1 VLKRCLLVELL
12 LTGPLFL
19 MTPELM
25 FSQPQEQW
33 RVNGSRLND
42 HLQTLHKLVTT
53 ASGKTSRVAFSDAD
67 RTGRSYVINLMR
79 AAGLETKID
88 HAGNVIGRR
97 EGRASGSAPLMLGSH
112 LDSVPDGGLYDG
124 PLGVMA
130 AIEVVHTLHE
140 HNYVTSHPLEIVVF
154 QNEEGGKTGSRLL
167 SGEVM
172 DKEFDLITSSG
183 KTIRDGIR
191 SIGGDPDR
199 LGQIRR
205 RPGEIAAYLELHIE
219 QGAVLDSKNI
229 SIGVVEGIVGIKRW
243 NVAIEGFANHAGTT
257 PMDKRQDA
265 LLAAA
270 RFIEAVN
277 KIVTETPGRQVGTV
291 GRIQAFPGAPNVIP
305 GKVSLSLELR
315 DLDMGKI
322 DGLYQKIAFA
332 GQIIAQGT
340 GTSINFE
347 HFYTSRAALTHTRI
361 RQLIGEAAAGLGLSA
376 MQMPSG
382 AGHDAQSIARLAP
395 IGMIFIPS
403 VDGISHSPKEFSRP
417 QDIADGA
424 NVLLQTTLTVDA
436 ALEHLSSR
444 R

>member
-1 VLKRCLLVELL
+1 MKVVILSAALILAPMLL
-12 LTGPLFL
+12 LSG
-19 MTPELM
+19 
-25 FSQPQEQW
+25 PQERW
-33 RVNGSRLND
+33 RVDGSRLNG
-42 HLQTLHKLVTT
+42 HLQTLRRLVTE
-53 ASGKTSRVAFSDAD
+53 ASGEASRIAFSDAD
-67 RTGRSYVINLMR
+67 RTARSYVINLMR
-79 AAGLETKID
+79 TAGLETHID
-88 HAGNVIGRR
+88 PAGNIIGRR
-97 EGRASGSAPLMLGSH
+97 EGRASDLPPLMLGSH
-112 LDSVPDGGLYDG
+112 IDSVPNGGLYDG

-130 AIEVVHTLHE
+130 AIEVAHILYE
-140 HNYVTSHPLEIVVF
+140 HKYVTRHPLEIVVF

-172 DKEFDLITSSG
+172 DKEFDLVTSSG

-191 SIGGDPDR
+191 YIGGDPER
-199 LGQIRR
+199 LEQVRR
-205 RPGEIAAYLELHIE
+205 QSGEIAAYLELHIE
-219 QGAVLDSKNI
+219 QGAVLESKNI

-243 NVAIEGFANHAGTT
+243 NVSVEGFANHAGTT

-322 DGLYQKIAFA
+322 DRLFRQIASA
-332 GQIIAQGT
+332 GQNIAQGT
-340 GTSINFE
+340 GTSFNFD

-361 RQLIGEAAAGLGLSA
+361 RQLISEAAAGLGLSA
-376 MQMPSG
+376 MPMPSG
-382 AGHDAQSIARLAP
+382 AGHDAQSIAQFAP

-417 QDIADGA
+417 QDINDGA
-424 NVLLQTTLTVDA
+424 NVLLYTTLAVDA
-436 ALEHLSSR
+436 AFE
-444 R
+444 